1 MKDLFLKYVD
11 VQLDGS
17 YNMITDASIVMQ
29 IIGANKEDYLYIIQ
43 NYSQLKEQYKNEYEE
58 ILEKYL

>member
-11 VQLDGS
+11 VQMDGS

-29 IIGANKEDYLYIIQ
+29 IIGASKEDYLYIIQ
-43 NYSQLKEQYKNEYEE
+43 NYSQLKEQYKSDYEKV
-58 ILEKYL
+58 IEKYL